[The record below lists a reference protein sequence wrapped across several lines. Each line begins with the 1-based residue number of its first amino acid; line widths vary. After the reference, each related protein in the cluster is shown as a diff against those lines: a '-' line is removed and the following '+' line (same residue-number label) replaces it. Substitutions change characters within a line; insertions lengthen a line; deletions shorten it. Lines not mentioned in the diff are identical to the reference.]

1 MGYETRL
8 FDNTRVHTV
17 DIVMD
22 DWDELIAN
30 ATNEEYLSVLNR
42 TGGKF
47 SFAHCTMTELTL

>member
-30 ATNEEYLSVLNR
+30 ATNEEYYAASLEIDGEAYQNVGIR
-42 TGGKF
+42 AK
-47 SFAHCTMTELTL
+47 